1 MSDAVSLSDDY
12 AVLTA
17 GGLRFYFGYE
27 FTMGETEEWCF
38 VVHKMKGSRCVD
50 ELMRV
55 PESTLGIRDGTDP
68 VEVLLE
74 GIAMWMNSPAELK

>member
-38 VVHKMKGSRCVD
+38 VVHTMKGSR
-50 ELMRV
+50 EAGEPMRI
-55 PESTLGIRDGTDP
+55 PQSKLSLPAGTDP
-68 VEVLLE
+68 VEFLLE
-74 GIAMWMNSPAELK
+74 GIARWMDRQAELK